1 MPDQFARLVHSTTA
15 VPHTVHPL
23 ARELIMGNASRR
35 RRNQAVR
42 STPGSHTDQTM
53 SKLASLREELVAE
66 AQARHEKALAY
77 RAGMSKSARKRAAR
91 RASQPLTGNTGP
103 IEVPVGG
110 TRPGELPK
118 FNTGSIQVMPASGKI
133 SRPKGMRLQVMSDYI
148 PGNPGDWTDHTRRS
162 SAAASRAILK
172 PHWSSDMPDRDSLA
186 RERAKVVTR
195 SYREQCEYDSNGT
208 NIHLHA
214 QTGAQRDRDD
224 AARGVMR
231 DGLGRVIRTTDMPDC
246 EVELVKVRRKV
257 VRFGQ
262 ETTEVEVEEFRVRS
276 GRTPLQHAQAMGL
289 PGTRRLRD
297 VVTEEKWEKQQDKA
311 QRKADKADLRA
322 EKANLRQ
329 QAKAEAKARKAE
341 RPQVISD
348 EAREDALARRRELR
362 TLARNI
368 LAHRG
373 ITKPTNQQIKGML
386 EFFEMN
392 QQKAR
397 MIQGRLAKAA

>member
-1 MPDQFARLVHSTTA
+1 
-15 VPHTVHPL
+15 
-23 ARELIMGNASRR
+23 MGNASRR

-53 SKLASLREELVAE
+53 QALRNLRDTLQAEETS
-66 AQARHEKALAY
+66 AQPQRPHQK
-77 RAGMSKSARKRAAR
+77 GVSKSARKRAAQ
-91 RASQPLTGNTGP
+91 RAIQGNTGP

-195 SYREQCEYDSNGT
+195 SYREQAEYDSNGT

-348 EAREDALARRRELR
+348 EAQQVNLEERRKLRALARE
-362 TLARNI
+362 I

-373 ITKPTNQQIKGML
+373 IMKPTNQQVKGML